1 MADVITANPE
11 LIATKQDKIS
21 EIVQRELAA
30 AVTLLPTI
38 SDMSA
43 LALPGF
49 KQIRFPKLS
58 SFVVTN
64 RASGAA
70 GDASALTSAT
80 DNMDLDQNAFVSW
93 IIDNFDEIQAN
104 IPAQIEFAKRA
115 AAAQGR
121 FVDGRIITELE
132 VVGIATTT
140 SGDITRDIVLEMR
153 ERLLLN
159 EAKLADIVL
168 AIDPTQEAIMLAIA
182 EFTEAQLYGTS
193 NIPDGVIGSVYG
205 VPVIMNTQLGTQQY
219 FMYEKQ
225 GIAIG
230 FQRRAKM
237 ESESKIKFGT
247 GARLFVID
255 QLFGVKGLQLGES
268 KEAVPVATESAL
280 VVKDN
285 N

>member
-1 MADVITANPE
+1 MADVITGNAE
-11 LIATKQDKIS
+11 LVATKQDKIS

-30 AVTLLPTI
+30 AVTLLPTV

-58 SFVVTN
+58 SFTVTN
-64 RASGAA
+64 RVSGAA

-80 DNMDLDQNAFVSW
+80 DDLDLNQNAFVSW
-93 IIDNFDEIQAN
+93 IVDNFDEIQAN
-104 IPAQIEFAKRA
+104 IPVQLEFAKRA

-121 FVDGRIITELE
+121 FVDARIVLELE
-132 VVGIATTT
+132 AVGVATTT
-140 SGDITRDIVLEMR
+140 AGDITRDIVLEMR
-153 ERLLLN
+153 EALLLRN
-159 EAKLADIVL
+159 ADKNKLVL

-182 EFTEAQLYGTS
+182 EFTNAELYGSS
-193 NIPDGVIGSVYG
+193 NIPDGMIGRVYG
-205 VPVIMNTQLGTQQY
+205 VPIIMNNQLGTQQY
-219 FMYEKQ
+219 FMYEKE

-237 ESESKIKFGT
+237 ESQPEIEFGT
-247 GARLFVID
+247 GARRFVID
-255 QLFGVKGLQLGES
+255 QLFGLKGLQLGEQG
-268 KEAVPVATESAL
+268 VAPGESAL
-280 VVKDN
+280 VQKDN

>member
-1 MADVITANPE
+1 MADVITGNAE
-11 LIATKQDKIS
+11 LVATKQDKIS

-30 AVTLLPTI
+30 AVTLLPTV

-58 SFVVTN
+58 SFTVTN

-80 DNMDLDQNAFVSW
+80 DDLDLDQNAFVSW
-93 IIDNFDEIQAN
+93 IVDNFDEIQAN
-104 IPAQIEFAKRA
+104 IPVQLEFAKRA

-121 FVDGRIITELE
+121 FVDGRIVLELE
-132 VVGIATTT
+132 AVGVATTT
-140 SGDITRDIVLEMR
+140 AGDITRDIVLEMR
-153 ERLLLN
+153 EALLLRN
-159 EAKLADIVL
+159 ADKNKLVL
-168 AIDPTQEAIMLAIA
+168 AIDPTQEAVMLAIA
-182 EFTEAQLYGTS
+182 EFTNAELYGSS
-193 NIPDGVIGSVYG
+193 NIPDGMIGRVYG
-205 VPVIMNTQLGTQQY
+205 VPIIMNNQLGTQQY
-219 FMYEKQ
+219 FMYEKE

-237 ESESKIKFGT
+237 ESQPEIEFGT
-247 GARLFVID
+247 GARRFVID
-255 QLFGVKGLQLGES
+255 QLFGLKGLQLGEQG
-268 KEAVPVATESAL
+268 VAAGESAL
-280 VVKDN
+280 VQKDN